1 MRSLTEHG
9 FKFFQGL
16 STCWRPL
23 AVLAAA
29 RQAAP
34 ALDANKPTH
43 KHDTNRGAAT
53 ATKNSLGQSDDQRQ
67 ATSLPSSLVAVTQ
80 QVANQAVMALRATAS
95 PFVPA
100 AETTDHML
108 ITIELGLSCGASVTA
123 SDYSAPSSPR
133 SSVAGSFAD
142 GRDDLEL
149 LVAKPAAP
157 VCPELRKV
165 GKKLARVEQLKTRQA
180 AGVVL
185 GEDQLAKIA
194 QEADLRNRKSVLE
207 GPAWQPVQS
216 RATKSK
222 ASRRHAQ
229 LDQATRAG
237 RAQASRSVH
246 TATHR
251 ARRPARSE
259 RPLVVSLQALVV
271 EKPLKARKDG
281 KACSG
286 RTDRMAWATYPWLYL
301 QK

>member
-1 MRSLTEHG
+1 MLAPPCRACCSARS
-9 FKFFQGL
+9 
-16 STCWRPL
+16 
-23 AVLAAA
+23 A

-34 ALDANKPTH
+34 ALNANKPTH

-53 ATKNSLGQSDDQRQ
+53 ATKNSLGQSGSTRCRRRSP
-67 ATSLPSSLVAVTQ
+67 SLTQ

>member
-1 MRSLTEHG
+1 M
-9 FKFFQGL
+9 
-16 STCWRPL
+16 
-23 AVLAAA
+23 
-29 RQAAP
+29 
-34 ALDANKPTH
+34 
-43 KHDTNRGAAT
+43 
-53 ATKNSLGQSDDQRQ
+53 
-67 ATSLPSSLVAVTQ
+67 SSSVAVTQ

-133 SSVAGSFAD
+133 SSVAGSPAD
-142 GRDDLEL
+142 GRDELEL

-165 GKKLARVEQLKTRQA
+165 GKKLARVEQLKTKQA